1 MFTEEGLDLA
11 FWFTFAGYRNT
22 VSADPRH
29 DLDLA
34 SYGLVSMLPEG
45 PGSGYQGPGLAPPG
59 WPSGPWPGSPQADK
73 PPLVPDLGA
82 DLVTDRRA

>member
-1 MFTEEGLDLA
+1 VFTEEGLDLA

-34 SYGLVSMLPEG
+34 SYGLVSMLSEG
-45 PGSGYQGPGLAPPG
+45 PGRGYQGLGRRPRLAVGQNLVDGL
-59 WPSGPWPGSPQADK
+59 GSALMMDSW
-73 PPLVPDLGA
+73 
-82 DLVTDRRA
+82 